1 MVNTGIGLEIQQLY
15 NMYKKQFQ
23 EILPNNWPQLLDVIS
38 YFKFN
43 EDKTIIFLVIY
54 ILGLIL
60 ILKFTLK
67 YLLKVGNVF
76 SFTV

>member
-54 ILGLIL
+54 ILSLIL